1 MRGKKKDKNLLNGQ
15 KKHSGRKPYMP
26 IFAILPLMGGVSR
39 GKKSQKQYS
48 YNVRN

>member
-26 IFAILPLMGGVSR
+26 IFAILPLIELSR

>member
-26 IFAILPLMGGVSR
+26 IFAILPLMGGYQEVKR
-39 GKKSQKQYS
+39 AK
-48 YNVRN
+48 NNTVTT